1 MSGVPP
7 NLDAVNSMI
16 CDLSNDIANKEQ
28 QIEQLKNEL
37 NQTKEESNLLSKE
50 IQEKAKQITKL
61 KKNNEELN
69 KNLENN
75 KITIEELTRIK
86 EIHEAQNYELVL
98 KQKNNLEKERNELET
113 KYFEM
118 KKNYENEQKKYLELD
133 KKFYEY
139 KEIVSSESG
148 KIANLEEEIKKK
160 NEENN
165 ENKKTIEKKEEQIK
179 ESMEIIKNLRKDN
192 EKIKTEMGEL
202 RTETHN
208 KVEEMKIKMEKV
220 SQSVFSPDKILKTV
234 AENIYFLFEGEF
246 SLSLSKVV
254 EEIIENFIIYTQSLF
269 GTNDNKDRFIHNDEN
284 IYLYFLKDIYFY
296 VYFYTYNYYTKKNS
310 VDDNSKTITDINSI
324 SISSSDFTEEIIN
337 NLTNEIYKKNIINF
351 NNESSE
357 KRINEYLNNLKAS
370 GVNDT
375 HLSSIKEYYT
385 EKNKKFKMYILNTI
399 KTLIKK
405 CTSTFISN
413 RVEMD
418 NKILFDFSNFNRE
431 EYSFVKNNLQIHCDK
446 MTNEKVDSIINILKY
461 PPEKINKITFNNS
474 FNNDLSEYNIQKIL
488 LNIMTYNQDILS
500 LYFNNCKNF
509 STNIISY
516 IMFIIQNLKLKVF
529 GLESCKLND
538 PQIKIITE
546 GLKDNKGLLGLMLRK
561 NNITSQGGFYIAD
574 YLNNNT
580 NLRQL
585 FLGGNSIKDKG
596 LKSLLNTIAL
606 NNKNLTNLDLN
617 DNKFDSNDF
626 DALIDYLK
634 NDPIL
639 NVLDISGN
647 KMELKSLVKLGGILG
662 SLKNIKNINLSKT
675 GITSDH
681 LPLLLKSFNF
691 EEITLDDNNL
701 AEVGIIMLTK
711 SLMGDK
717 NLKKISLKNVGIN
730 IVALNGL
737 LKALENAKEFK
748 ELHLENNNI
757 DDNCL
762 NQMKIFSNN
771 IKYKIY
777 LSKNMV
783 NQELLYKD
791 NALGKESNIILV

>member
-1 MSGVPP
+1 
-7 NLDAVNSMI
+7 
-16 CDLSNDIANKEQ
+16 
-28 QIEQLKNEL
+28 
-37 NQTKEESNLLSKE
+37 
-50 IQEKAKQITKL
+50 
-61 KKNNEELN
+61 
-69 KNLENN
+69 
-75 KITIEELTRIK
+75 
-86 EIHEAQNYELVL
+86 
-98 KQKNNLEKERNELET
+98 
-113 KYFEM
+113 M
-118 KKNYENEQKKYLELD
+118 K
-133 KKFYEY
+133 
-139 KEIVSSESG
+139 
-148 KIANLEEEIKKK
+148 
-160 NEENN
+160 
-165 ENKKTIEKKEEQIK
+165 
-179 ESMEIIKNLRKDN
+179 M
-192 EKIKTEMGEL
+192 
-202 RTETHN
+202 H
-208 KVEEMKIKMEKV
+208 
-220 SQSVFSPDKILKTV
+220 
-234 AENIYFLFEGEF
+234 
-246 SLSLSKVV
+246 
-254 EEIIENFIIYTQSLF
+254 
-269 GTNDNKDRFIHNDEN
+269 
-284 IYLYFLKDIYFY
+284 
-296 VYFYTYNYYTKKNS
+296 
-310 VDDNSKTITDINSI
+310 
-324 SISSSDFTEEIIN
+324 
-337 NLTNEIYKKNIINF
+337 
-351 NNESSE
+351 
-357 KRINEYLNNLKAS
+357 
-370 GVNDT
+370 
-375 HLSSIKEYYT
+375 
-385 EKNKKFKMYILNTI
+385 
-399 KTLIKK
+399 
-405 CTSTFISN
+405 
-413 RVEMD
+413 
-418 NKILFDFSNFNRE
+418 
-431 EYSFVKNNLQIHCDK
+431 
-446 MTNEKVDSIINILKY
+446 
-461 PPEKINKITFNNS
+461 
-474 FNNDLSEYNIQKIL
+474 
-488 LNIMTYNQDILS
+488 
-500 LYFNNCKNF
+500 
-509 STNIISY
+509 
-516 IMFIIQNLKLKVF
+516 LKLKVF

-647 KMELKSLVKLGGILG
+647 KMDLQSLVNLGGFLG

-681 LPLLLKSFNF
+681 LPLLFKSFNF
-691 EEITLDDNNL
+691 EEITLDDNDL